1 MLSKFKK
8 SLLVFLFTLIL
19 FGISDLI
26 FSNFIYK
33 KKINLRYDCYEY
45 IDHNLNGKY
54 FLDYKLQKNCVAFE
68 KQRTV
73 SPYKVITDENGY
85 RYSGMERSSIKENIV
100 FLGDSFTYGLSV
112 DYKNSF
118 PGIIENK
125 IDNYNYYN
133 LGVPSYGIQKYFY
146 TLNEFSKNNKI
157 SKIFLIL
164 DLTDVF
170 DASQRWIQLDT
181 INTPVLISKKT
192 TSEISN
198 WKKFKSSNFK
208 GTMILIYNL
217 RNLLREI
224 KFLYKNNMGLFKKNE
239 VESSKYAF
247 FTYKNPDSK
256 LIQKKDI
263 KKGIKVIEENFNK
276 ISDISKKNNSEL
288 YLVIYPWPETL
299 EFGQALFNWENF
311 AHDLCDKNNCKKL
324 INLFDDFRSVK
335 KRYKNWQDLI
345 YINEDVHLKKFGN
358 QIIADRIIKE
368 INEN

>member
-1 MLSKFKK
+1 
-8 SLLVFLFTLIL
+8 
-19 FGISDLI
+19 
-26 FSNFIYK
+26 
-33 KKINLRYDCYEY
+33 
-45 IDHNLNGKY
+45 
-54 FLDYKLQKNCVAFE
+54 
-68 KQRTV
+68 
-73 SPYKVITDENGY
+73 
-85 RYSGMERSSIKENIV
+85 
-100 FLGDSFTYGLSV
+100 
-112 DYKNSF
+112 
-118 PGIIENK
+118 
-125 IDNYNYYN
+125 
-133 LGVPSYGIQKYFY
+133 
-146 TLNEFSKNNKI
+146 
-157 SKIFLIL
+157 
-164 DLTDVF
+164 
-170 DASQRWIQLDT
+170 
-181 INTPVLISKKT
+181 
-192 TSEISN
+192 
-198 WKKFKSSNFK
+198 
-208 GTMILIYNL
+208 MILIYNL

-276 ISDISKKNNSEL
+276 ISNISKKNNSEL
-288 YLVIYPWPETL
+288 YLEIYPWPETL
-299 EFGQALFNWENF
+299 EFGQAFFDWENF